1 MNEMES
7 IKKFERCQ
15 ELAQD
20 LGFYVEV
27 LSNCFEIESHGR
39 FDSVDALY
47 SFLCGFEQGRSYG
60 RMESI
65 LRQQNKCKNIGGTK

>member
-1 MNEMES
+1 MSEMEL

-20 LGFYVEV
+20 LDFNIEV
-27 LSNCFEIESHGR
+27 LSHYFEIESHGR

-65 LRQQNKCKNIGGTK
+65 LRQQNKCKKYRGTK